1 MNCPSQ
7 SAGTTAVASVMPV
20 TPAGKFTEYWA
31 TLPGVLTSGALT
43 WVPPIKDTVTN
54 GGASAS
60 EMSVM
65 TKNTPVWT
73 VPPPWQP
80 ASVIVDFFT

>member
-1 MNCPSQ
+1 LNCPSQ
-7 SAGTTAVASVMPV
+7 SAGTTAVASVIPV

-31 TLPGVLTSGALT
+31 TEPGVPTNGASPS
-43 WVPPIKDTVTN
+43 VPLLKNTCTL

-80 ASVIVDFFT
+80 ASVMVDGFT